1 MRLRAPARMGPIR
14 RPSQKPSDGLGP
26 VERDKIGR
34 RFFRQAVLVGRG
46 SATVKT
52 MEDRDKKEGNRAAG
66 FAFSV
71 TEVIGYTSSST
82 NKPYSTLLERSTE
95 RRNAILPAKI
105 PPRTPNHMASS
116 A

>member
-26 VERDKIGR
+26 VVRDKIGR

-71 TEVIGYTSSST
+71 TEVIGYSSST
-82 NKPYSTLLERSTE
+82 NMPYSMLLERSTE